1 MSTTREKIQDDVM
14 ELLSELA
21 DDWEY
26 EGTITEETKLLGDMG
41 LESLDIV
48 VLATSL
54 QQRYN
59 QDLPFSEF
67 FAEIGQR
74 PTPDVSVREWTDF
87 MVQHL
92 NGFEIQPAAGRT
104 MR

>member
-1 MSTTREKIQDDVM
+1 MSTTRESIQEDVM
-14 ELLSELA
+14 ELLAELA

-54 QQRYN
+54 QQRYD

-74 PTPDVSVREWTDF
+74 ATPDVTVREWTDF

-92 NGFEIQPAAGRT
+92 NCLQSQYAAGRA

>member
-1 MSTTREKIQDDVM
+1 MSTTREIIRDDVM
-14 ELLSELA
+14 ELLAELA

-26 EGTITEETKLLGDMG
+26 EGTITEETKLLSDMG

-54 QQRYN
+54 QQRYE

-74 PTPDVSVREWTDF
+74 PTPDVTVREWTDF

-92 NGFEIQPAAGRT
+92 NGLTAPVAAGRP
-104 MR
+104 MQ